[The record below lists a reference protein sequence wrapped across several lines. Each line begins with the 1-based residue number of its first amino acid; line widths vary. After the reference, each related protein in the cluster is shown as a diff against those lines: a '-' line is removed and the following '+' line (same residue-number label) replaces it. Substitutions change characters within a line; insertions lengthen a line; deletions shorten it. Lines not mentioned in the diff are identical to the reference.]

1 MKARS
6 MKNPEQHQA
15 QDERTPVSADVDFDT
30 LLQILVDAK
39 IPVDQ
44 FGTGGAKTVQHLLNE
59 VADGESVLSVDAKG
73 KLHRELSVLWVDVIS
88 THANGDVYALKEDRQ
103 IFNDGREKRRQLN
116 SSIGEKLKP
125 GEEPVQAVT
134 RALAEELG
142 IQEKETTSVHYLGE
156 EQKVHTPDTY
166 PGLESSYYFYKYA
179 TVIAEEA
186 FKPEGYV
193 EYQADKTN
201 YYVWELI
208 RTEK

>member
-1 MKARS
+1 

-15 QDERTPVSADVDFDT
+15 QDERMPVSADVDFDT

-44 FGTGGAKTVQHLLNE
+44 FGTGSAKTVQHLLSE

-73 KLHRELSVLWVDVIS
+73 KLYRELSVLWVDVLS
-88 THANGDVYALKEDRQ
+88 THASGDVYALKEDRQ
-103 IFNDGREKRRQLN
+103 VFNDGREKRRQLN
-116 SSIGEKLKP
+116 SSIGEKLKL
-125 GEEPVQAVT
+125 GEEPVRAVA

-142 IQEKETTSVHYLGE
+142 IQEEETTSLHYLGE

-179 TVIAEEA
+179 TVISEVA

-193 EYQADKTN
+193 EYQDDKTN

-208 RTEK
+208 HTNKK